1 MKLYEVEARRWLQ
14 EAENDLRVV
23 RTLVRGR
30 HYAAACFYSQ
40 QAAEKAL
47 KALLYDRRVRPPF
60 THSVAELLRQCAA
73 LVPSL
78 GSMEAEASLLDQYYI
93 PTRYP
98 DALPAP
104 AVPSQRYTSQQ
115 ARAAR
120 RSAERI
126 VAAVRSALGVSG

>member
-1 MKLYEVEARRWLQ
+1 MRLYEVEARRWLQ

-23 RTLVRGR
+23 RTLIRGR

-60 THSVAELLRQCAA
+60 THSVAELLKQCVS
-73 LVPSL
+73 LVPSM

-104 AVPSQRYTSQQ
+104 AVPS
-115 ARAAR
+115 
-120 RSAERI
+120 
-126 VAAVRSALGVSG
+126 